1 MDIVQKIHRC
11 CDYRSFTQLN
21 EDLRKIGLS
30 INQLYN
36 GKHILCKIEGGRI
49 KADEILED
57 YVYLEKQSLLEE
69 ITNTKKEI
77 ILDFIE
83 RNKSNNR
90 LEANT
95 KLYNNSY
102 QLYGRPFGV

>member
-1 MDIVQKIHRC
+1 MDIIQKIHRC

-21 EDLRKIGLS
+21 EDLHKIGLS
-30 INQLYN
+30 ISQLYC
-36 GKHILCKIEGGRI
+36 GKHILCKIEDGRI
-49 KADEILED
+49 KADEVLED

-83 RNKSNNR
+83 RNKSSNQLNAGTKSYHNN
-90 LEANT
+90 
-95 KLYNNSY
+95 Y
-102 QLYGRPFGV
+102 QLYGRSFGV